1 MRDGHLLNEQMKMV
15 RFLKSNKL
23 AQNQVSSG
31 VKRFFF
37 FEKNFC
43 QDQAHNRKNNRWF
56 VVIPEGVLR
65 VMNTKFMLSY
75 APTHL

>member
-37 FEKNFC
+37 FREK
-43 QDQAHNRKNNRWF
+43 
-56 VVIPEGVLR
+56 L
-65 VMNTKFMLSY
+65 LSGSS
-75 APTHL
+75 TQQEKQQMVRRDS

>member
-37 FEKNFC
+37 REK
-43 QDQAHNRKNNRWF
+43 
-56 VVIPEGVLR
+56 L
-65 VMNTKFMLSY
+65 LSGSS
-75 APTHL
+75 TQQEKQQMVRRDS